1 MSDKSKCPAHYA
13 GDGII
18 TCDRAIESMV
28 HGIEFEGSAGNVLCH
43 KWQTAAEYL
52 WRWPRKGGVDD
63 LKKARHIIDQMI
75 SRLEA

>member
-1 MSDKSKCPAHYA
+1 MLNEVKCPAHYA

-18 TCDRAIESMV
+18 QCDRAIESMV

-75 SRLEA
+75 STLEA